1 MSREIGNIRVLDS
14 EGKKNMTVRKAA
26 LSFLPK
32 GQVED
37 GARVM
42 LHSQLKP
49 VSLGTLR

>member
-49 VSLGTLR
+49 VSLGKLR